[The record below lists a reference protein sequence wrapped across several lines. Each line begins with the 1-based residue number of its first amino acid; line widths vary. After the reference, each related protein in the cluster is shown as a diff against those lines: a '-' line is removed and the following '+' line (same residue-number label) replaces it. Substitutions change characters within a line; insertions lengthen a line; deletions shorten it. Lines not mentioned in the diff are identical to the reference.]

1 MHHIVYGWMAEWL
14 CSGLQS
20 RSRRFD
26 SGFSLQ
32 NIIMKLKVIVTGAS
46 RGIGNSVANHLINN
60 KLVKE
65 IHIVASSSK
74 VIEMSDQYNNHDDIE
89 VVPHIVNF
97 EESENVMKFCKELK
111 SMNSKPNAII
121 NCAGILGNNGFFDS
135 LDYESYEKVF
145 NVNLLAPIMLISALS
160 HDMKTN
166 NFGRII
172 NFAGGGAAYA
182 YPNFMPYSLSK
193 VSVVRMT
200 ENIAKEFS
208 DANLDNILCNVIAPG
223 AVETDM
229 LNEVRKRGGFIKT
242 TVDISE
248 PVKLVEFLLLNDN
261 KEINGKFIHS
271 RDSYNDIDFNKNND
285 FLCLRRID

>member
-1 MHHIVYGWMAEWL
+1 M
-14 CSGLQS
+14 
-20 RSRRFD
+20 
-26 SGFSLQ
+26 
-32 NIIMKLKVIVTGAS
+32 NLKVIVTGAS
-46 RGIGNSVANHLINN
+46 RGIGNSVANHLIEN

-74 VIEMSDQYNNHDDIE
+74 VIEMSNEYTNYNKIE
-89 VVPHIVNF
+89 IVPHVVNF
-97 EESENVMKFCKELK
+97 EDSENVIEFCKELK
-111 SMNSKPNAII
+111 SMKSKPNAII
-121 NCAGILGNNGFFDS
+121 NCAGILGNNGFFDT
-135 LDYESYEKVF
+135 LDFKSYEKVL
-145 NVNLLAPIMLISALS
+145 NINLLAPIMLISALS
-160 HDMKTN
+160 DNMKTH
-166 NFGRII
+166 NFGRVI

-200 ENIAKEFS
+200 ENIAREFS
-208 DANLDNILCNVIAPG
+208 DANYDNILCNVIAPG

-229 LNEVRKRGGFIKT
+229 LNEVRNRGGFIKT

-248 PVKLVEFLLLNDN
+248 PVKLVEFLLFNKN

-271 RDSYNDIDFNKNND
+271 RDSYNDIDFNKNDD

>member
-1 MHHIVYGWMAEWL
+1 MHHVLYGWMAEWL

-32 NIIMKLKVIVTGAS
+32 GILMNLKVIVTGAS
-46 RGIGNSVANHLINN
+46 RGIGNSVVNHLIDN

-65 IHIVASSSK
+65 IHLIASTKK
-74 VIEMSDQYNNHDDIE
+74 VIEIFNEHSNCSDIHII
-89 VVPHIVNF
+89 PHIVNF
-97 EESENVMKFCKELK
+97 SDSENVIEFCKELK
-111 SMNSKPNAII
+111 SMKSKPNAII
-121 NCAGILGNNGFFDS
+121 NCAGVLGDHGSFNT
-135 LDYESYEKVF
+135 LDYKSYEKVF
-145 NVNLLAPIMLISALS
+145 NINLFAPIMLISALS
-160 HDMKTN
+160 EDMKSN

-208 DANLDNILCNVIAPG
+208 DAGYDNILCNVIAPG

-229 LNEVRKRGGFIKT
+229 LEEVRKRGGFVKT

-248 PVKLVEFLLLNDN
+248 PVKLVEFLLLNEN
-261 KEINGKFIHS
+261 QEINGKFIHS
-271 RDSYNDIDFNKNND
+271 RDSYDDIDFNKED
-285 FLCLRRID
+285 DLYCLRRID

>member
-1 MHHIVYGWMAEWL
+1 M
-14 CSGLQS
+14 
-20 RSRRFD
+20 D
-26 SGFSLQ
+26 
-32 NIIMKLKVIVTGAS
+32 LKVILTGAS
-46 RGIGNSVANHLINN
+46 RGIGNAIATHLITK

-65 IHIVASSSK
+65 IHLVGSSNKIFDVFDKYKDLENIS
-74 VIEMSDQYNNHDDIE
+74 IIPN
-89 VVPHIVNF
+89 VVDLGDP
-97 EESENVMKFCKELK
+97 ENVTEFCNQLGTLK
-111 SMNSKPNAII
+111 SKPNAII
-121 NCAGILGNNGFFDS
+121 NCAGILGPNGLFDS
-135 LDYESYEKVF
+135 LNCKSYEKVF
-145 NVNLLAPIMLISALS
+145 NINVFAPLMLISALS
-160 HDMKTN
+160 SDMKYN

-172 NFAGGGAAYA
+172 NFAGGGAAYS

-208 DANLDNILCNVIAPG
+208 DNGYENILSNVIAPG

-229 LNEVRKRGGFIKT
+229 LKAVRKSGGFVKT

-248 PVKLVEFLLLNDN
+248 PVRLVEFLLLNEN

-271 RDSYNDIDFNKNND
+271 RDAYNDIDFDKNND